1 MCLIARLLAEMVVP
15 LRRSLESH
23 DASWEFGT
31 ELVEI
36 VNPVGSKRSGVADE
50 LAPNRSSQPVIDCYI
65 PNRINRNHVISFYNE
80 QKTRKSGKIVTQAGF
95 LLGASAR
102 TLVAINC
109 RTCAPYPNRTTGKTT
124 SIARKNFLLR
134 VSADML

>member
-15 LRRSLESH
+15 LRRSLESG

-36 VNPVGSKRSGVADE
+36 VNPVGAKRSGVAGE

-65 PNRINRNHVISFYNE
+65 PNQVDRNHVISFYNE
-80 QKTRKSGKIVTQAGF
+80 EKIRKSGKIVTQVF
-95 LLGASAR
+95 LSNAL
-102 TLVAINC
+102 
-109 RTCAPYPNRTTGKTT
+109 
-124 SIARKNFLLR
+124 
-134 VSADML
+134 